1 MTREQ
6 VQDEKLDVQ
15 KALLQYESLHGRPV
29 SVCVC
34 VHVCVSMSLC
44 VRACVCGQKALLQ
57 YEVGGFTQLYIP
69 EREHLLECACMS
81 NALTHSLSR
90 HIEYLSV

>member
-29 SVCVC
+29 CMQYLIQFRVNYNMKPHLRIFTVHEGACNIHCV
-34 VHVCVSMSLC
+34 
-44 VRACVCGQKALLQ
+44 
-57 YEVGGFTQLYIP
+57 
-69 EREHLLECACMS
+69 
-81 NALTHSLSR
+81 
-90 HIEYLSV
+90 